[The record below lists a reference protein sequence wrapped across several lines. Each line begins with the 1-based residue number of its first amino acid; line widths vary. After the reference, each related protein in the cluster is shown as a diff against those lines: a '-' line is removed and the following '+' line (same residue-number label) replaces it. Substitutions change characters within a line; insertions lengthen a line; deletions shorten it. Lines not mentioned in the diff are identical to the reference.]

1 MCGLVISKEETATN
15 SHNCFYA
22 LTSYLHRLV
31 EEKDAAISLLKEELK
46 RKNQV
51 IKVLMDN

>member
-1 MCGLVISKEETATN
+1 MCGLVIRKETATN